1 MIKLPIL
8 SLFKAQAPPLHKR
21 RRMPRY
27 LIGPIMAAN
36 THQRQPLFDVEI

>member
-1 MIKLPIL
+1 
-8 SLFKAQAPPLHKR
+8 
-21 RRMPRY
+21 MPRY